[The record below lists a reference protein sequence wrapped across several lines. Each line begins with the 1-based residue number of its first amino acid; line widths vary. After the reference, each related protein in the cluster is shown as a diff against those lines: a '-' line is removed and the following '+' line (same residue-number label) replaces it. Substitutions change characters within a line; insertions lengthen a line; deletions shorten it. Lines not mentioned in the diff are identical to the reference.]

1 LVRAGVEQG
10 PCESLLGSAPQGS
23 QEYSIS
29 KRPTFGLVTRG
40 TLVGFSFAEMKSGLG
55 NKEKGKGKGA
65 LRDAYGFGTRCTPE
79 RTGSS
84 GFKPTLC
91 PGCEIIQRQ
100 ISCHTT
106 RRRQRSTGKIGQF
119 PRAARGPTRRTWE
132 ADINLESLGPESGCD
147 LSSSHSSESRIS
159 EQSGP

>member
-1 LVRAGVEQG
+1 
-10 PCESLLGSAPQGS
+10 
-23 QEYSIS
+23 
-29 KRPTFGLVTRG
+29 
-40 TLVGFSFAEMKSGLG
+40 MKSGLG

-79 RTGSS
+79 RPGSS

-147 LSSSHSSESRIS
+147 GVPVTPVSPRFQNSQDPESLWSSVVRSAQRGKVIWCLEDKLKDLC
-159 EQSGP
+159 

>member
-1 LVRAGVEQG
+1 MRVGANFPRIGSLVELVRAGVEQG
-10 PCESLLGSAPQGS
+10 PCEW
-23 QEYSIS
+23 
-29 KRPTFGLVTRG
+29 
-40 TLVGFSFAEMKSGLG
+40 
-55 NKEKGKGKGA
+55 
-65 LRDAYGFGTRCTPE
+65 DAYGFGTRYTPE

-132 ADINLESLGPESGCD
+132 ADINLESLGQRVD
-147 LSSSHSSESRIS
+147 AI
-159 EQSGP
+159 